1 MQTSLSLPAQPGWL
15 GAFRAFIARGNVID
29 LGDRHHHRRRFHRR
43 RQQSGQEH
51 YQPADRRGDRWV
63 DLSKCLHRAERPALS
78 LGSAQK
84 ARAPT
89 VNVGLLINALINLLI
104 IAFVAFW
111 IGKAAARLTRR
122 EAEAPSV
129 PPAPSRLEVL
139 LAEIRDLPAS
149 RTIHAPNPIGSDK

>member
-1 MQTSLSLPAQPGWL
+1 
-15 GAFRAFIARGNVID
+15 V
-29 LGDRHHHRRRFHRR
+29 
-43 RQQSGQEH
+43 
-51 YQPADRRGDRWV
+51 
-63 DLSKCLHRAERPALS
+63 
-78 LGSAQK
+78 
-84 ARAPT
+84 
-89 VNVGLLINALINLLI
+89 
-104 IAFVAFW
+104 FW